1 MLLRH
6 FLETGNKVGVIMLY
20 KGDDF
25 SNENII
31 LERVTWRYLL
41 SKLEEQGLTNAEVL
55 RWEYIN
61 NWLYIGVVK

>member
-20 KGDDF
+20 EGDDF
-25 SNENII
+25 SSENII

-41 SKLEEQGLTNAEVL
+41 SKLEEYELTNAEVL
-55 RWEYIN
+55 RWEYMN
-61 NWLYIGVVK
+61 GWLYIGIVK